1 MELSKKVGYI
11 KGLMA
16 GLKIDDSTPE
26 GQVLAAMTEL
36 LEEMAEE
43 IEINSDIIDN
53 VTDYIDALE
62 EAFDDCEDYCDE
74 DCCDDECCCGEDC
87 CDDCYDEVADE
98 LKELDALEDFESLEE
113 LASLEEPADSSAE
126 PVINS
131 APQEAVSAPAHED
144 VLYECVC
151 PVCGQSVGLTQSD
164 IDRGSINCPGCAE
177 LLEFE

>member
-87 CDDCYDEVADE
+87 CDDCYDEAADE

-126 PVINS
+126 PVIN
-131 APQEAVSAPAHED
+131 SAPAHED